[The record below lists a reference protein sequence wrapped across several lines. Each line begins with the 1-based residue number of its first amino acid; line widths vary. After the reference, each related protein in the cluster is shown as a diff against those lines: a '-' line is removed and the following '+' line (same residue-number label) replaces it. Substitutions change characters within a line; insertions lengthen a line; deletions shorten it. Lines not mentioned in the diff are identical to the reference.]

1 MLLRALLSVRR
12 SRPRPLVAQAAAKC
26 SARCFLNT
34 TSRITDARWFSSSP
48 SPTSSSADGDGS
60 DQPPCLRE
68 YIATLGVFFTL
79 PEQGITS
86 PEILTRCS
94 ATPVRQTPSSPLRFL
109 AAAHAVMPWAF
120 PGLYDESHAWL
131 SFLDE
136 TNVRYYAELRDPLNG
151 AVLTNH
157 ELVNLAKHPSRDM
170 AALGLKAGG
179 DGDGDA
185 EEHDNDQDPEGR
197 FLEHA
202 RSEGIPF
209 SPLPLRRRVIDQADA
224 LRIVGYE
231 VREQPGGLGQ
241 GEDPGMMMILA
252 QGTLAA
258 RTAVQAFVETEHE
271 TLNPGMCGAA
281 VLDAGLELC
290 GCVEGVVPTAPPEA
304 EVDDQVR
311 ALQGMPC
318 VVEWKDL
325 DHLLTA
331 SMGDGEAGGEDV
343 DAAADT
349 WKPR

>member
-1 MLLRALLSVRR
+1 MLPRALLLVRWC
-12 SRPRPLVAQAAAKC
+12 RPRPLPAQVAEKC
-26 SARCFLNT
+26 CGHTCGITTTWAREARCF
-34 TSRITDARWFSSSP
+34 TSSSSP
-48 SPTSSSADGDGS
+48 PSTGPLEDVAPDP
-60 DQPPCLRE
+60 QRCLRE

-86 PEILTRCS
+86 PEILTSRCS
-94 ATPVRQTPSSPLRFL
+94 ATPVRQTSSSPLRFL

-120 PGLYDESHAWL
+120 PGYHDESHAWL

-136 TNVRYYAELRDPLNG
+136 TNVRYYAELRDPLTG

-170 AALGLKAGG
+170 AALGLKGG
-179 DGDGDA
+179 SGDD
-185 EEHDNDQDPEGR
+185 EDEKHDKHQGPEMR

-202 RSEGIPF
+202 RSRGIPF

-241 GEDPGMMMILA
+241 GEDPGMMMVLA
-252 QGTLAA
+252 RGGLAA
-258 RTAVQAFVETEHE
+258 RTAVQAFVETEHD

-290 GCVEGVVPTAPPEA
+290 GCVEGVVPTAPPKA
-304 EVDDQVR
+304 EVDAQVR

-325 DHLLTA
+325 DALLTA
-331 SMGDGEAGGEDV
+331 SMDEGDAGDEDANAAT
-343 DAAADT
+343 DA
-349 WKPR
+349 